1 MRARTRGIVIAGAVL
16 LLAPGAA
23 ELSYETG
30 GGTGCASCHE
40 IQRSYDQWSLSTHRN
55 VSCRACHGDALT
67 LDPAFHLNN
76 LHRVAGHLE
85 GRVSEPIRLRQPDL
99 PDMLARCQKCHR
111 QEFADWQAGP
121 HASTYSRIFLDRKHN
136 ASHALQDDCLR
147 CHGMHFEGG
156 IRELVTPVDTRG
168 PWRLWRPEL
177 ASRPAIPCLTC
188 HQMHREGPTLIRP
201 AAKAV
206 NASPAEE
213 INRPSLALFDR
224 RELEHI
230 SVQRLPLPKMRE
242 EARAVKISP
251 DPRQTLCYQ
260 CHAPLSTFEVGSGD
274 DRTPIGVH
282 EGLSCLACHEKHG
295 QKTRASCSNCHPQLS
310 NCGLDVEIMDT
321 TFRSTK
327 SPHNIHFVKCTDCHT
342 KGVPR
347 RKKEARAARFG
358 VRQLAAAFASGA
370 RSSRCRKQASCGG
383 KRQQAA
389 ALQNALR
396 QQPLPSEATGKP

>member
-1 MRARTRGIVIAGAVL
+1 MSTEQHAPRFRKL
-16 LLAPGAA
+16 LLIGLLVAP
-23 ELSYETG
+23 LSLPAGSLYYEYSQG
-30 GGTGCASCHE
+30 KACARCHE
-40 IQRSYDQWSLSTHRN
+40 IWQPYTDWHTSAHRN
-55 VSCRACHGDALT
+55 VPCSACHGDVFTLETRFHWNNIRRLASHISGNLPEHVRLQTRDALQVN
-67 LDPAFHLNN
+67 D
-76 LHRVAGHLE
+76 
-85 GRVSEPIRLRQPDL
+85 
-99 PDMLARCQKCHR
+99 RCRNCH
-111 QEFADWQAGP
+111 QEEYAEWA
-121 HASTYSRIFLDRKHN
+121 ASSHSVTYAEIFLDKKHN
-136 ASHALQDDCLR
+136 RQQLLMDDCLR

-224 RELEHI
+224 RELEHV

-347 RKKEARAARFG
+347 RKKEARAARLTAE
-358 VRQLAAAFASGA
+358 VR
-370 RSSRCRKQASCGG
+370 
-383 KRQQAA
+383 
-389 ALQNALR
+389 
-396 QQPLPSEATGKP
+396 